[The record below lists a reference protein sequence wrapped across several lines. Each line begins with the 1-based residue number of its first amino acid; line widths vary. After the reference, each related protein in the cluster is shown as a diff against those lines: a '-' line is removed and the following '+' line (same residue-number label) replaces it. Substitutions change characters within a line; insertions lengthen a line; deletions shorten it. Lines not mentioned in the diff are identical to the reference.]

1 MRAVLRGFRHT
12 LFILLQLGLL
22 LSAAVAFA
30 VEPRAWR
37 PILIC
42 LTGGLIVVWI
52 GEKLARRWLKNTI
65 GRLRRVAEDIGHG
78 RPAAPLPANPG
89 DDLYKLVRAFNLLAS
104 RLEEASREQKRLA
117 EQLRRSERL
126 ATLGELAATVAH
138 EINNPLDGLQSCA
151 RILRRSLDDPARA
164 AQMLDLIDS
173 GLSRID
179 LIVRRLLTLARQ
191 NAIRPMRTHLRQVLE
206 AALNAVSRQLANRRV
221 GVCQCFQ
228 TADDL
233 VLADPALL
241 EQVFVNL
248 FLNAA
253 DAMEPGGGS
262 LTVTLRREQ
271 EDTLG
276 GSSAGPALLVEVQDT
291 GCGIPP
297 EALPRIFEPFYTT
310 KTDGRGT
317 GLGLPIAAR
326 IIDAHRGS
334 ITVRA
339 AEPRGTVFCV
349 RLPALEQPAGRPAA
363 EAVRPSTVAE

>member
-1 MRAVLRGFRHT
+1 VLRGFRHT

-22 LSAAVAFA
+22 LSAIVSFC
-30 VEPRAWR
+30 VEPGAWQA
-37 PILIC
+37 ILIC

-52 GEKLARRWLKNTI
+52 GEKLARHWLKSTI

-78 RPAAPLPANPG
+78 RPAALLPVNPG

-104 RLEEASREQKRLA
+104 RIEEASREQKRLE

-126 ATLGELAATVAH
+126 ATLGELAASVAH
-138 EINNPLDGLQSCA
+138 EINNPLDGLQSCV

-164 AQMLDLIDS
+164 GQMLDLIDS
-173 GLSRID
+173 GLGRID

-191 NAIRPMRTHLRQVLE
+191 NAIRPVQTRLGQVLE
-206 AALNAVSRQLANRRV
+206 SALKAVASQLESRRIKVHRH
-221 GVCQCFQ
+221 FE

-233 VLADPALL
+233 VLGDPALL

-248 FLNAA
+248 LVNAS
-253 DAMEPGGGS
+253 DAMEAEGGV
-262 LTVTLRREQ
+262 LTLVLRRE
-271 EDTLG
+271 EESGGAAPSGGPTLV
-276 GSSAGPALLVEVQDT
+276 VEVHDS

-297 EALPRIFEPFYTT
+297 DALPRIFEPFYTT

-334 ITVRA
+334 ITVRP

-349 RLPALEQPAGRPAA
+349 RMAALVPAA
-363 EAVRPSTVAE
+363 PKSSVEASSPPVLVE